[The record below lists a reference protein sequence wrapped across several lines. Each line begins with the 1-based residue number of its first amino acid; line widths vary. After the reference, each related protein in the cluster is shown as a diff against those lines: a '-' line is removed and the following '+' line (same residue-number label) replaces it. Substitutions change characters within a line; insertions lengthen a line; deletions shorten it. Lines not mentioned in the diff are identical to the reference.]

1 MTSKLILDNLA
12 GRTTAGSISV
22 VAEGNGTTTNLQQGL
37 VKAWINFDGSG
48 TVSTNDSFNV
58 STLTDNAI
66 GENTT
71 TVTNAFGNAH
81 STSTSL
87 GLRQHSTNYPVI
99 ASTDGT
105 TTTTAV
111 KIIHNVYNN
120 SDRADCD
127 VMTHNFIG
135 DLA

>member
-37 VKAWINFDGSG
+37 CKSWINFDGSG
-48 TVSTNDSFNV
+48 TVSTNDSFNI
-58 STLTDNAI
+58 STLTDNAV

-71 TVTNAFGNAH
+71 TYTNSFGSANYTGTGLPKRE
-81 STSTSL
+81 TSTA
-87 GLRQHSTNYPVI
+87 YPNMANI
-99 ASTDGT
+99 DGT
-105 TTTTAV
+105 VTASAM
-111 KIIHNVYNN
+111 KIIYTKFDNGARTD
-120 SDRADCD
+120 SDLI
-127 VMTHNFIG
+127 TQTFHG